1 MSSFILLIITLTGVL
16 ITIGLSAYL
25 ILTLGKLRQ
34 QQQSFQALTQELSE
48 QRAAL
53 TTLLSK
59 NSADTAE
66 RITRSSANLRQELA
80 DRMSEE
86 FLRIQERIDNQL
98 VRGRKESRYMLTK
111 STQAL
116 EGKFR
121 HLEANTQQ
129 YLEQIRDKMDE
140 RLLLIGQDVQAKLD
154 ENMQEG
160 FRHFEK
166 VQEHLKAAELQ
177 LQEVG
182 TVGSSINELN
192 RLLKLPHLR
201 GGFGEATLERLLR
214 DFLPAHLFELQSS
227 LDGAGRVDVLIKFP
241 KAALPIDSK
250 FPREQVLNLFET
262 TDPKKLTEA
271 RKILR
276 KVLRMEAKRIAKY
289 VRPDLGTMDMAI
301 MFLPSEILY
310 FEVIR
315 DKTLW
320 EDLGKLQVFPASPN
334 TLAIVLRGIAIA
346 HDYYEMAAS
355 VEKTIENLQK
365 AQRHF
370 GHFERKF
377 EAIGQGLESAREAY
391 QVANTHLNRYS
402 GSVIRLTGSA
412 TEQPA
417 ESPQSVGASAGGNN
431 SETHTPDAA

>member
-1 MSSFILLIITLTGVL
+1 MQYFLLTAILVIV
-16 ITIGLSAYL
+16 GLLGYL
-25 ILTLGKLRQ
+25 LLTLRTLRKPD
-34 QQQSFQALTQELSE
+34 ELMREIHQTFAE
-48 QRAAL
+48 QRAYFTSL
-53 TTLLSK
+53 FQG

-66 RITRSSANLRQELA
+66 RIARSSANLRQELT
-80 DRMSEE
+80 DRLSQE
-86 FLRIQERIDNQL
+86 FFQIQERIDAQL
-98 VRGRKESRYMLTK
+98 LRGRKESRHMLAQT
-111 STQAL
+111 TQAL
-116 EGKFR
+116 EEKFR
-121 HLEANTQQ
+121 HLETGTQ
-129 YLEQIRDKMDE
+129 EQLGAIRDKVDE
-140 RLLLIGQDVQAKLD
+140 RLTMIGQEVQSKLD

-166 VQEHLKAAELQ
+166 VQEHLKAAEMQ
-177 LQEVG
+177 LQTVG
-182 TVGSSINELN
+182 AVGSSINELN

-214 DFLPAHLFELQSS
+214 DFLPAHLFELQSA
-227 LDGAGRVDVLIKFP
+227 LDGVGRVDVLVKFP
-241 KAALPIDSK
+241 KATLPIDSK
-250 FPREQVLNLFET
+250 FPREQLLNLFDT
-262 TDPKKLTEA
+262 SDPKKLTEA

-276 KVLRMEAKRIAKY
+276 KVLRMEAKRISKY
-289 VRPDLGTMDMAI
+289 VRPDLGTMDMAV

-365 AQRHF
+365 AQHHF
-370 GHFERKF
+370 AHFEKKF
-377 EAIGQGLESAREAY
+377 EAIGQGLDTAREAY

-402 GSVIRLTGSA
+402 GSVIRLTG
-412 TEQPA
+412 
-417 ESPQSVGASAGGNN
+417 QSVSPESSGALGDGSSAK
-431 SETHTPDAA
+431 THKTGAE

>member
-1 MSSFILLIITLTGVL
+1 VLAFIIIPGFVV
-16 ITIGLSAYL
+16 TIGLSIYL
-25 ILTLGKLRQ
+25 ILAIRKLHNQ
-34 QQQSFQALTQELSE
+34 QRIFQAMTQEFAE
-48 QRAAL
+48 QRTYLASML
-53 TTLLSK
+53 HN

-66 RITRSSANLRQELA
+66 RIARSSANLRQELA
-80 DRMSEE
+80 DRLSQE
-86 FLRIQERIDNQL
+86 FLQIQERIENHL
-98 VRGRKESRYMLTK
+98 LRGRKESRYMLTK

-116 EGKFR
+116 EEKFR
-121 HLEANTQQ
+121 HLEANTQAQ
-129 YLEQIRDKMDE
+129 LGTIRDKMDE
-140 RLLLIGQDVQAKLD
+140 RLLLIGQEVQTKLD

-166 VQEHLKAAELQ
+166 VQEHLKAAEMQ

-182 TVGSSINELN
+182 IVGTSINELN

-214 DFLPAHLFELQSS
+214 DFLPAHLFELQSA
-227 LDGAGRVDVLIKFP
+227 LDGVGRVDVLVKFP
-241 KAALPIDSK
+241 KATLPIDSK

-276 KVLRMEAKRIAKY
+276 KVLRMEAKRIGKY

-320 EDLGKLQVFPASPN
+320 EDLGKMQVFPASPN

-370 GHFERKF
+370 AHFETKF

-402 GSVIRLTGSA
+402 GSVIRLTG
-412 TEQPA
+412 TPNGPPRGA
-417 ESPQSVGASAGGNN
+417 ESPESAGALAGGNN
-431 SETHTPDAA
+431 SSRHKPDAA

>member
-1 MSSFILLIITLTGVL
+1 M
-16 ITIGLSAYL
+16 
-25 ILTLGKLRQ
+25 
-34 QQQSFQALTQELSE
+34 
-48 QRAAL
+48 
-53 TTLLSK
+53 
-59 NSADTAE
+59 
-66 RITRSSANLRQELA
+66 
-80 DRMSEE
+80 
-86 FLRIQERIDNQL
+86 
-98 VRGRKESRYMLTK
+98 
-111 STQAL
+111 
-116 EGKFR
+116 
-121 HLEANTQQ
+121 
-129 YLEQIRDKMDE
+129 
-140 RLLLIGQDVQAKLD
+140 
-154 ENMQEG
+154 
-160 FRHFEK
+160 
-166 VQEHLKAAELQ
+166 Q

-182 TVGSSINELN
+182 TVGTSINELN

-214 DFLPAHLFELQSS
+214 DFLPAHLFELQSA
-227 LDGAGRVDVLIKFP
+227 LDGVGRVDVLVKFP
-241 KAALPIDSK
+241 RASLPIDSK

-276 KVLRMEAKRIAKY
+276 KVLRMEAKRIGKY

-315 DKTLW
+315 DKNLW
-320 EDLGKLQVFPASPN
+320 EDLGKMQVFPASPN

-370 GHFERKF
+370 AHFEKKF

-412 TEQPA
+412 NG
-417 ESPQSVGASAGGNN
+417 SGSAGSLQSAGALAGENN
-431 SETHTPDAA
+431 SGTHTQGAASG